1 MANRF
6 RVMLTKIMLEP
17 EKAKQI
23 VLAICCLHNMLIDEQ
38 PSYKNA
44 CDSERDNHELF
55 QGSWRLDK
63 SLTELQKTKNRNCSL
78 SAKGQRELLKQYFCS
93 TSGSV
98 SWQDSMSNEVA
109 SSYHMELEEL
119 TRIIA
124 RRKGSEL
131 GISAIVTDGHKSIQK
146 WLKDNCHSVN
156 RYLDVW
162 HVAKGKLKGQ
172 GGRNSGSPAARFSF
186 KKRKCFEAVACVD
199 KITNQLIL
207 SAHEEGAFLME
218 DHAFLASLSFE
229 AVESYKKGQRVAAVL
244 AEASVAART
253 NKPASFQ
260 SLLALASAI
269 QQPIEAYYPIQILI
283 LDKLV

>member
-98 SWQDSMSNEVA
+98 SWQDSMVATKNNE
-109 SSYHMELEEL
+109 L
-119 TRIIA
+119 
-124 RRKGSEL
+124 
-131 GISAIVTDGHKSIQK
+131 
-146 WLKDNCHSVN
+146 N
-156 RYLDVW
+156 
-162 HVAKGKLKGQ
+162 
-172 GGRNSGSPAARFSF
+172 
-186 KKRKCFEAVACVD
+186 
-199 KITNQLIL
+199 
-207 SAHEEGAFLME
+207 
-218 DHAFLASLSFE
+218 
-229 AVESYKKGQRVAAVL
+229 
-244 AEASVAART
+244 
-253 NKPASFQ
+253 
-260 SLLALASAI
+260 
-269 QQPIEAYYPIQILI
+269 
-283 LDKLV
+283 